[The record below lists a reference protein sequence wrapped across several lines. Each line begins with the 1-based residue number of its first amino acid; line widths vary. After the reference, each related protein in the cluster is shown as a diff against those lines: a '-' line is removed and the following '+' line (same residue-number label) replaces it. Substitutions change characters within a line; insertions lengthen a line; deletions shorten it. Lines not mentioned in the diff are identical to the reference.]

1 MQWEFSWGWFLLG
14 IFVLVAGLLVLKY
27 HRWIGDNMA
36 GGVTSYD
43 KIKIAGIVACIVGM
57 VFMSNLHSL
66 ILYFIMHL
74 IAPTRFP

>member
-36 GGVTSYD
+36 GGVMSYG
-43 KIKIAGIVACIVGM
+43 KIKTAGIIACIVGM
-57 VFMSNLHSL
+57 VFISNLHTL

-74 IAPTRFP
+74 VAPTRFP